1 MARLPRT
8 SACSRADA
16 ETRRQA
22 KEKKGGRPGP
32 VVVVVVV
39 MIVVVFTWMARFKSW
54 IEQGSW

>member
-32 VVVVVVV
+32 AVVVVV
-39 MIVVVFTWMARFKSW
+39 MIVVVFTWMTRFKSW

>member
-8 SACSRADA
+8 SACSRAYA

-22 KEKKGGRPGP
+22 KGKKGGRPGP
-32 VVVVVVV
+32 AVVVVV
-39 MIVVVFTWMARFKSW
+39 MIVVVFTWMTRFKSW